1 MMLLDVVLAGLVLL
15 AAGCKSPAPPRAATL
30 RPEKLAAMDAAI
42 QEAIA
47 AKECPGGVLWLEHAG
62 TSYHKAYGQRAL
74 VPATEPVTEDTI
86 FDAASL
92 TKVIATS
99 PAIMLLVERGQ
110 VKLDAPVQTYI
121 PEFTGGGK
129 EVITI
134 RQLLT
139 HTSGLRSGLETRS
152 DWHGAAAAIQLICE
166 SRPLD
171 PPGEV
176 FRYSDLNFILLGE
189 IVQRV
194 MRKPLQ
200 EFVGKEIYAPLKM
213 KDTGY
218 LPPKSKLS
226 RIAPTEVVDG
236 KPLRGEVHDPTA
248 RRMGGVAGNAGVFI
262 TAADLARFAR
272 MMLNGGTLDG
282 VRLLQ
287 SGTVRLMTTVQTP
300 QSIEAKRGLG
310 WDIDSEYSAPRGDL
324 FTAGSY
330 GHTGWT
336 GTSLW
341 IEPVSRTFVIFLSNR
356 NHPDGQGNV
365 TELRRRLGT
374 LAAEA
379 VQPETP
385 SR

>member
-1 MMLLDVVLAGLVLL
+1 MLLDVVLAGLVLL